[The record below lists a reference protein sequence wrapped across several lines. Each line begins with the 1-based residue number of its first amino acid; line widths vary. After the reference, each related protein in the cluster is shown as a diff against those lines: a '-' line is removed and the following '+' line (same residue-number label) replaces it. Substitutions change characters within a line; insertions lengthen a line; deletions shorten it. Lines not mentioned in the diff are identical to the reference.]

1 MTRRR
6 RPHRRGTVLIVA
18 MIVSFALAATVLVLC
33 RTMRVEAAA
42 SANAASAA
50 QASAIA
56 HGAEQ
61 YVLGLITEEGE
72 GVRDLGEENFAAVRV
87 GDGLFWIVRP
97 DYDDDQLPLFGLVEE
112 SAKLNVGRES
122 TNLYNKLIRLPGMN
136 DVAAASILDWVD
148 ADTEV
153 ERDGAEMDFYLSHP
167 SKCEPYYP
175 KDGPMETVEELLMI
189 RGVDRA
195 ML

>member
-1 MTRRR
+1 MMRRH
-6 RPHRRGTVLIVA
+6 RPQLNRRGTVLIVA

-42 SANAASAA
+42 SANAAAEA

-61 YVLGLITEEGE
+61 YVMALIDQEGP
-72 GVRDLGEENFAAVRV
+72 GVRDLGEENFSGVRI

-112 SAKLNVGRES
+112 S
-122 TNLYNKLIRLPGMN
+122 
-136 DVAAASILDWVD
+136 
-148 ADTEV
+148 
-153 ERDGAEMDFYLSHP
+153 
-167 SKCEPYYP
+167 
-175 KDGPMETVEELLMI
+175 
-189 RGVDRA
+189 
-195 ML
+195 